1 MLVYDTHTHT
11 QDVDEL
17 LFCTGYTYRFP
28 FLEGGNNTLGAGP
41 AAPVVSVRD
50 NTVYPLYR
58 HMLPPAAPSIAFIG
72 LPAKVIPF
80 PQFEVQSR
88 YVSQVWAGNVT
99 LPAAAAMLREIEE
112 EVEHKRRAGVPR
124 KYFHVQGGAMF
135 AYNDALS
142 AESGGPMTPPWRV
155 MMHNACSRNKRT
167 HPEEYRDMPLP
178 SVADYQHSLLENA

>member
-1 MLVYDTHTHT
+1 M
-11 QDVDEL
+11 DEL

-41 AAPVVSVRD
+41 DAPVVSVRD

-88 YVSQVWAGNVT
+88 YMSQVWAGNVT
-99 LPAAAAMLREIEE
+99 LPPAAAMLREIEE
-112 EVEHKRRAGVPR
+112 VVAPHASVYETPLLLYETPLLLYETPLLLYRRRCCGRSRGRSMHETPV
-124 KYFHVQGGAMF
+124 
-135 AYNDALS
+135 LS
-142 AESGGPMTPPWRV
+142 CETLLLLYETP
-155 MMHNACSRNKRT
+155 
-167 HPEEYRDMPLP
+167 L
-178 SVADYQHSLLENA
+178 